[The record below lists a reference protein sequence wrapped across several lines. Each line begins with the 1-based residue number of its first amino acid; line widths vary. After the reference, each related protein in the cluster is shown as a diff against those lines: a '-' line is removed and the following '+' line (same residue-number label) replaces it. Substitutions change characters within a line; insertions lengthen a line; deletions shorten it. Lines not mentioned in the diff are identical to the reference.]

1 MGENRG
7 YYQRNKVILF
17 IYDIAANDHDKCFA
31 ISAHTLIKLNN
42 FSPINE
48 ITFNGKA
55 YGEDGYNDVDEDT
68 LNDIP
73 ENDGI

>member
-1 MGENRG
+1 MGENRD

-17 IYDIAANDHDKCFA
+17 IYNIAANENGYLLLFFA
-31 ISAHTLIKLNN
+31 KNGA

-55 YGEDGYNDVDEDT
+55 YGEDGYNDVDGDT

-73 ENDGI
+73 ENNSI

>member
-17 IYDIAANDHDKCFA
+17 IYDIAANENGYLLLFFA
-31 ISAHTLIKLNN
+31 KNGA

-55 YGEDGYNDVDEDT
+55 YGEDGYNDVDGDT

>member
-17 IYDIAANDHDKCFA
+17 IYDIAANEILLFFA
-31 ISAHTLIKLNN
+31 KNEA

-48 ITFNGKA
+48 ITFYGKA
-55 YGEDGYNDVDEDT
+55 YGEDGYNDVDGDT